1 MKLPFGACVHLSVRV
16 VSPIPVQARGRLE
29 WVKRTFQ
36 LFCPSVLAASPA
48 PGLRPLRPAGRRERR
63 PSRAEA
69 SRGRAGGRLSDSI
82 LGCDGGDCVHPLSC
96 SPLPPRLPL
105 GATTWAGKPGRGTR
119 APGVL
124 QETARPALPSA
135 AVSPAAATH
144 ASPAADRTCSASA
157 GSIYNNDPL
166 CYFIYVLWLE

>member
-16 VSPIPVQARGRLE
+16 VSPIPVQAQGRLE
-29 WVKRTFQ
+29 RTFQ
-36 LFCPSVLAASPA
+36 LFLSVLAASPA
-48 PGLRPLRPAGRRERR
+48 PGLRPPRPASRRERR
-63 PSRAEA
+63 PSRVEA

-96 SPLPPRLPL
+96 SFLPPRLPL

-144 ASPAADRTCSASA
+144 ASTAADRTCSASA

>member
-1 MKLPFGACVHLSVRV
+1 MKLPFGACVHLSVQV
-16 VSPIPVQARGRLE
+16 VSLIPVQAQGRLE
-29 WVKRTFQ
+29 RTFQ
-36 LFCPSVLAASPA
+36 LFLSVLAASPA
-48 PGLRPLRPAGRRERR
+48 LGPAPSAPRQPQRTA

-82 LGCDGGDCVHPLSC
+82 LGCDSGDCVHPLSC
-96 SPLPPRLPL
+96 SFLPPCLLL
-105 GATTWAGKPGRGTR
+105 GVTMWAGKPGRGTR

-135 AVSPAAATH
+135 AVSLAAATH
-144 ASPAADRTCSASA
+144 ASTAADRTCSASA

>member
-1 MKLPFGACVHLSVRV
+1 MKLPFGTCVHLSVRV
-16 VSPIPVQARGRLE
+16 VSPIPVQAQGRLE
-29 WVKRTFQ
+29 RTFQ
-36 LFCPSVLAASPA
+36 LFLSVLAASPA
-48 PGLRPLRPAGRRERR
+48 PGLRPPRPASGRERR
-63 PSRAEA
+63 PSHVEA

-82 LGCDGGDCVHPLSC
+82 LGCDGGDCVHPLRC

-144 ASPAADRTCSASA
+144 ASTAADRTCSASA
-157 GSIYNNDPL
+157 GSIYYNDHAAIL
-166 CYFIYVLWLE
+166 FMYFG